1 MPILCVAYV
10 PFMVSCV
17 LVAVMSV
24 VPGKA
29 LGRMD
34 VTLPWDWAQT
44 AGRRTAGT
52 QWSGSVPPLWSPDSV

>member
-1 MPILCVAYV
+1 MA
-10 PFMVSCV
+10 SCV

-34 VTLPWDWAQT
+34 VPWDWAQT